1 MLTSS
6 DPNMGNVAPGV
17 VVKNNVDFY
26 HLDPK
31 KGDFRLMRECS
42 KPCRRW
48 TCRSRY

>member
-1 MLTSS
+1 MLTTS

-31 KGDFRLMRECS
+31 KGDFRLMRE
-42 KPCRRW
+42 
-48 TCRSRY
+48 